1 MFDWEHVIFLHAML
15 ANRASSRGKG
25 HVSWFFS
32 SCTGNLGYIFQ
43 LQRGWPFKI
52 RVVQQRQDSCLVV
65 RQGNMDASRVE
76 ARD

>member
-32 SCTGNLGYIFQ
+32 SCSGNLGYIVP
-43 LQRGWPFKI
+43 LERGWPFKI
-52 RVVQQRQDSCLVV
+52 RVV
-65 RQGNMDASRVE
+65 
-76 ARD
+76 